1 MNGEYRKGVGI
12 FLLNKENKLWV
23 GKRIDF
29 KSNFWQMPQG
39 GIDKNETPRQAM
51 VRELGEEVG
60 ITKNFKIIDETKKWL
75 DYQLP
80 NELKQRVWNGRF
92 VGQKQKWFLCKFLG
106 MDNEIDLGTHK
117 PEFCEW
123 KWIKPTDA
131 IKLVVPFKKKMYENI
146 LEVFKKHINYE

>member
-1 MNGEYRKGVGI
+1 
-12 FLLNKENKLWV
+12 
-23 GKRIDF
+23 
-29 KSNFWQMPQG
+29 
-39 GIDKNETPRQAM
+39 M

-60 ITKNFKIIDETKKWL
+60 VTKNFKIIDETKKWL

-80 NELKQRVWNGRF
+80 NELKQRVWKGRF

-106 MDNEIDLGTHK
+106 MDKEIDLGTHK

-123 KWIKPTDA
+123 KWIEPSDA
-131 IKLVVPFKKKMYENI
+131 TKLVVPFKKKMYENI